1 MDDLK
6 VFKLDIGNDLKLHSI
21 HAIAVDSVDSSEN
34 DLNTFINF
42 IAAGH

>member
-21 HAIAVDSVDSSEN
+21 HAIAVDSSEN